1 MSAVT
6 QGSEP
11 LHKACDTCRARKTRC
26 KISGSTDACDFCLS
40 QHRPCSFTP
49 VKRPRKRKYDTSVF
63 IPLSP
68 TYQQSVRDLPGPQ
81 LGSESVGYQQP
92 GLYIDSLLANR
103 QASRIHGG
111 ASHPDQLTT
120 IFGPNPNISFFPE
133 RRVRAISQ
141 RLGHNRLD
149 QLLDEIR
156 AVVATKVKNTCAI
169 PQSYIQRHL
178 GTGKIEEVPSRD
190 IIDGHISGTCVLI
203 ARSYS
208 LADKYNPLAAYF
220 DTVHPIYPFL
230 CPNTFRA
237 RATSQELVQSLG
249 TDKVWAALFYAILAI
264 GCQNNEGGS
273 YDTGVGE
280 AWSYFERS
288 LSCFQDLLFGRG
300 SLTAVQ
306 AVFSSTV
313 SAFNFEP
320 LMLTEAAVMAQ
331 GLGYHRS
338 NSAQE
343 GPCRRTFWV
352 LYYMEKTSCFAT
364 GKTSVVD
371 DANISCAIPDM
382 TESTFHDYDWFFN
395 FVKYARLVS
404 KIHQSLFTISSV
416 SQPLSTYNSIVESL
430 RIELEAWRANIPPR
444 FRPGEKFKTRS
455 LQEPLAVQVAL
466 ITHFL
471 YLNALLTLSWTVL
484 HYGAVRLGSSQQ
496 EIMKRD
502 LMRTAR
508 SVLELTVHIEVA
520 PSTPVWILAVL
531 PLSSLMILFDLV
543 VHNANHPETGL
554 SLALLDIA
562 GGHFSRLE
570 YASNGALP
578 GSLIA
583 EFAHLARQYVSETR
597 KPKSISR
604 DNNENSI
611 PFVSQDRAEPSPSAP
626 EPRTLTADQTELAVP
641 AVLPQEPEPVAT
653 NAPGVMQPWSPAPL
667 DRSETL
673 FLPYIDDPTYYFGD
687 LQLLGIDLKDL
698 FDNSYQLPAGSD
710 HGV

>member
-1 MSAVT
+1 MAT
-6 QGSEP
+6 
-11 LHKACDTCRARKTRC
+11 
-26 KISGSTDACDFCLS
+26 
-40 QHRPCSFTP
+40 
-49 VKRPRKRKYDTSVF
+49 
-63 IPLSP
+63 
-68 TYQQSVRDLPGPQ
+68 
-81 LGSESVGYQQP
+81 
-92 GLYIDSLLANR
+92 
-103 QASRIHGG
+103 
-111 ASHPDQLTT
+111 QLTT

-220 DTVHPIYPFL
+220 DT
-230 CPNTFRA
+230 
-237 RATSQELVQSLG
+237 
-249 TDKVWAALFYAILAI
+249 
-264 GCQNNEGGS
+264 
-273 YDTGVGE
+273 
-280 AWSYFERS
+280 
-288 LSCFQDLLFGRG
+288 
-300 SLTAVQ
+300 

-520 PSTPVWILAVL
+520 PSTPVW
-531 PLSSLMILFDLV
+531 
-543 VHNANHPETGL
+543 
-554 SLALLDIA
+554 
-562 GGHFSRLE
+562 LE

-653 NAPGVMQPWSPAPL
+653 NAPGVMQPWSPASL

>member
-190 IIDGHISGTCVLI
+190 IIDGHIS
-203 ARSYS
+203 
-208 LADKYNPLAAYF
+208 AYF
-220 DTVHPIYPFL
+220 DAVHPIYPFL
-230 CPNTFRA
+230 CPNTFRE
-237 RATSQELVQSLG
+237 RAASQELVQSLG

-306 AVFSSTV
+306 ALL
-313 SAFNFEP
+313 AME
-320 LMLTEAAVMAQ
+320 E
-331 GLGYHRS
+331 
-338 NSAQE
+338 
-343 GPCRRTFWV
+343 PCRRTFWV

-364 GKTSVVD
+364 GKTSGSMVQVVD

-416 SQPLSTYNSIVESL
+416 SQPLSTYDSVVESL

-484 HYGAVRLGSSQQ
+484 HYGAVRLGSTQQ

-604 DNNENSI
+604 DNNDNSI

-626 EPRTLTADQTELAVP
+626 EPRTSTLTADPTELAVP

-653 NAPGVMQPWSPAPL
+653 NAPGVMQPWSPASL

>member
-1 MSAVT
+1 
-6 QGSEP
+6 
-11 LHKACDTCRARKTRC
+11 
-26 KISGSTDACDFCLS
+26 
-40 QHRPCSFTP
+40 
-49 VKRPRKRKYDTSVF
+49 
-63 IPLSP
+63 
-68 TYQQSVRDLPGPQ
+68 
-81 LGSESVGYQQP
+81 
-92 GLYIDSLLANR
+92 
-103 QASRIHGG
+103 
-111 ASHPDQLTT
+111 
-120 IFGPNPNISFFPE
+120 
-133 RRVRAISQ
+133 
-141 RLGHNRLD
+141 
-149 QLLDEIR
+149 
-156 AVVATKVKNTCAI
+156 
-169 PQSYIQRHL
+169 
-178 GTGKIEEVPSRD
+178 
-190 IIDGHISGTCVLI
+190 
-203 ARSYS
+203 
-208 LADKYNPLAAYF
+208 
-220 DTVHPIYPFL
+220 
-230 CPNTFRA
+230 
-237 RATSQELVQSLG
+237 
-249 TDKVWAALFYAILAI
+249 
-264 GCQNNEGGS
+264 
-273 YDTGVGE
+273 
-280 AWSYFERS
+280 
-288 LSCFQDLLFGRG
+288 
-300 SLTAVQ
+300 
-306 AVFSSTV
+306 
-313 SAFNFEP
+313 
-320 LMLTEAAVMAQ
+320 MAQ

-416 SQPLSTYNSIVESL
+416 SQPLSTYNSVVESL

-484 HYGAVRLGSSQQ
+484 HYGAVRLGSTQQ

-502 LMRTAR
+502 LMQTAR

-604 DNNENSI
+604 DNNGNSI
-611 PFVSQDRAEPSPSAP
+611 PFVSQDHAEPSPSAP
-626 EPRTLTADQTELAVP
+626 EPRTSTLTADPTELAVP

-653 NAPGVMQPWSPAPL
+653 NAPGVMQPWSPASL

>member
-1 MSAVT
+1 MAT
-6 QGSEP
+6 
-11 LHKACDTCRARKTRC
+11 
-26 KISGSTDACDFCLS
+26 
-40 QHRPCSFTP
+40 
-49 VKRPRKRKYDTSVF
+49 
-63 IPLSP
+63 
-68 TYQQSVRDLPGPQ
+68 
-81 LGSESVGYQQP
+81 
-92 GLYIDSLLANR
+92 
-103 QASRIHGG
+103 
-111 ASHPDQLTT
+111 QLTT

-520 PSTPVWILAVL
+520 PSTPVW
-531 PLSSLMILFDLV
+531 
-543 VHNANHPETGL
+543 
-554 SLALLDIA
+554 
-562 GGHFSRLE
+562 LE

>member
-1 MSAVT
+1 MAT
-6 QGSEP
+6 
-11 LHKACDTCRARKTRC
+11 
-26 KISGSTDACDFCLS
+26 
-40 QHRPCSFTP
+40 
-49 VKRPRKRKYDTSVF
+49 
-63 IPLSP
+63 
-68 TYQQSVRDLPGPQ
+68 
-81 LGSESVGYQQP
+81 
-92 GLYIDSLLANR
+92 
-103 QASRIHGG
+103 
-111 ASHPDQLTT
+111 QLTT

-190 IIDGHISGTCVLI
+190 IIDGHISGTCALT
-203 ARSYS
+203 ARPYS
-208 LADKYNPLAAYF
+208 LADNYNPLAAYF
-220 DTVHPIYPFL
+220 D
-230 CPNTFRA
+230 A
-237 RATSQELVQSLG
+237 
-249 TDKVWAALFYAILAI
+249 
-264 GCQNNEGGS
+264 
-273 YDTGVGE
+273 
-280 AWSYFERS
+280 
-288 LSCFQDLLFGRG
+288 
-300 SLTAVQ
+300 

-343 GPCRRTFWV
+343 EPCRRTFWV

-416 SQPLSTYNSIVESL
+416 SQPLSTYNSVVESL

-484 HYGAVRLGSSQQ
+484 HYGAVRLGSTQQ

-604 DNNENSI
+604 DNNDNSI

-626 EPRTLTADQTELAVP
+626 EPRTSTLTADPTELAVP

-653 NAPGVMQPWSPAPL
+653 NAPGVMQPWSPASL

>member
-190 IIDGHISGTCVLI
+190 IIDGHISGTCALT
-203 ARSYS
+203 ARPYS
-208 LADKYNPLAAYF
+208 LADNYNPLAAYF
-220 DTVHPIYPFL
+220 D
-230 CPNTFRA
+230 
-237 RATSQELVQSLG
+237 
-249 TDKVWAALFYAILAI
+249 AALLAM
-264 GCQNNEGGS
+264 
-273 YDTGVGE
+273 
-280 AWSYFERS
+280 
-288 LSCFQDLLFGRG
+288 
-300 SLTAVQ
+300 

-343 GPCRRTFWV
+343 EPCRRTFWV

-416 SQPLSTYNSIVESL
+416 SQPLSTYNSVVESL

-484 HYGAVRLGSSQQ
+484 HYGAVRLGSTQQ

-604 DNNENSI
+604 DNNDNSI

-626 EPRTLTADQTELAVP
+626 EPRTSTLTADPTELAVP

-653 NAPGVMQPWSPAPL
+653 NAPGVMQPWSPASL

>member
-1 MSAVT
+1 MAT
-6 QGSEP
+6 
-11 LHKACDTCRARKTRC
+11 
-26 KISGSTDACDFCLS
+26 
-40 QHRPCSFTP
+40 
-49 VKRPRKRKYDTSVF
+49 
-63 IPLSP
+63 
-68 TYQQSVRDLPGPQ
+68 
-81 LGSESVGYQQP
+81 
-92 GLYIDSLLANR
+92 
-103 QASRIHGG
+103 
-111 ASHPDQLTT
+111 QLTT

-149 QLLDEIR
+149 QLLEQIR

-178 GTGKIEEVPSRD
+178 GTGKIQEVPSRD
-190 IIDGHISGTCVLI
+190 IIDGHISGTYALI
-203 ARSYS
+203 DRLYFLS
-208 LADKYNPLAAYF
+208 DNHNPLAAYF
-220 DTVHPIYPFL
+220 DMVHPIYPFL
-230 CPNTFRA
+230 CPDTFRA
-237 RATSQELVQSLG
+237 RAASQDLVQSLE
-249 TDKVWAALFYAILAI
+249 TDKSWAALFYAIVAI

-273 YDTGVGE
+273 FDAGVGE
-280 AWSYFERS
+280 AWSYFEQS
-288 LSCFQDLLFGRG
+288 LSCFQDLFFGRG

-306 AVFSSTV
+306 AIFSSTV

-338 NSAQE
+338 NSPQE

-371 DANISCAIPDM
+371 DANISCSIPDV
-382 TESTFHDYDWFFN
+382 TESTFDDYDWFFT

-404 KIHQSLFTISSV
+404 KVRQSLFTISSV
-416 SQPLSTYNSIVESL
+416 SQPLSNYNSVVESL
-430 RIELEAWRANIPPR
+430 RIELESWRSSIPTR
-444 FRPGEKFKTRS
+444 FRPGEKLKTRS
-455 LQEPLAVQVAL
+455 LQEPLAAQIAL

-484 HYGAVRLGSSQQ
+484 HYGAVRLETTQQ
-496 EIMKRD
+496 ETMKRD

-531 PLSSLMILFDLV
+531 PLSALMILFDLV

-583 EFAHLARQYVSETR
+583 EFAHIARQYVSETR
-597 KPKSISR
+597 KPKSMSR
-604 DNNENSI
+604 DSNETNL
-611 PFVSQDRAEPSPSAP
+611 PFQAQDRIQASPTMPGPTSTSVTAGQADLAP
-626 EPRTLTADQTELAVP
+626 QG
-641 AVLPQEPEPVAT
+641 VLSQVPEPVAT
-653 NAPGVMQPWSPAPL
+653 DAPEAMQPWSPASL
-667 DRSETL
+667 DRSEAL

-698 FDNSYQLPAGSD
+698 FDHSYQLPGVSD
-710 HGV
+710 KGV

>member
-220 DTVHPIYPFL
+220 DT
-230 CPNTFRA
+230 
-237 RATSQELVQSLG
+237 
-249 TDKVWAALFYAILAI
+249 ALLAM
-264 GCQNNEGGS
+264 
-273 YDTGVGE
+273 
-280 AWSYFERS
+280 
-288 LSCFQDLLFGRG
+288 
-300 SLTAVQ
+300 

-653 NAPGVMQPWSPAPL
+653 NAPGVMQPWSPASL

>member
-1 MSAVT
+1 MSVVT

-26 KISGSTDACDFCLS
+26 KISGNTDACDFCLS
-40 QHRPCSFTP
+40 QQRPCSFTP
-49 VKRPRKRKYDTSVF
+49 VKRPRKRKYDASVF
-63 IPLSP
+63 IPLSS

-81 LGSESVGYQQP
+81 LGSENVGYQQP

-156 AVVATKVKNTCAI
+156 TVVATKVKNSCAI

-178 GTGKIEEVPSRD
+178 GTGKIQVPSRD
-190 IIDGHISGTCVLI
+190 IIDGHIS
-203 ARSYS
+203 
-208 LADKYNPLAAYF
+208 AYF
-220 DTVHPIYPFL
+220 DSIHPIYPFL
-230 CPNTFRA
+230 CPDTFRA
-237 RATSQELVQSLG
+237 RVASQDLVQSLG
-249 TDKVWAALFYAILAI
+249 TDKVWAALFYAIVAI

-273 YDTGVGE
+273 FDTGVGE

-306 AVFSSTV
+306 ALLAMAIFSSTV

-364 GKTSVVD
+364 GKTSVLD

-382 TESTFHDYDWFFN
+382 MESTFHDYDWFFN

-416 SQPLSTYNSIVESL
+416 SQPLSNYNSVVESL
-430 RIELEAWRANIPPR
+430 RIELEAWRATIPTR

-455 LQEPLAVQVAL
+455 LHEPLAVQIAL

-484 HYGAVRLGSSQQ
+484 HYGAVRLGSTQQ
-496 EIMKRD
+496 ELMKRD

-597 KPKSISR
+597 KPKSMSR
-604 DNNENSI
+604 DSNESSI
-611 PFVSQDRAEPSPSAP
+611 PFQAQDRVGTSPSAP
-626 EPRTLTADQTELAVP
+626 EPTTSVAPADPTGLVAP
-641 AVLPQEPEPVAT
+641 AVLPQGPEPVASD
-653 NAPGVMQPWSPAPL
+653 APGVMQPWSPASL
-667 DRSETL
+667 DRSEAL

-698 FDNSYQLPAGSD
+698 FDHSYQLPGVSD
-710 HGV
+710 SGV

>member
-1 MSAVT
+1 MAT
-6 QGSEP
+6 
-11 LHKACDTCRARKTRC
+11 
-26 KISGSTDACDFCLS
+26 
-40 QHRPCSFTP
+40 
-49 VKRPRKRKYDTSVF
+49 
-63 IPLSP
+63 
-68 TYQQSVRDLPGPQ
+68 
-81 LGSESVGYQQP
+81 
-92 GLYIDSLLANR
+92 
-103 QASRIHGG
+103 
-111 ASHPDQLTT
+111 QLTT

-306 AVFSSTV
+306 ALLAMAVFSSTV

-653 NAPGVMQPWSPAPL
+653 NAPGVMQPWSPASL

>member
-1 MSAVT
+1 
-6 QGSEP
+6 
-11 LHKACDTCRARKTRC
+11 
-26 KISGSTDACDFCLS
+26 
-40 QHRPCSFTP
+40 
-49 VKRPRKRKYDTSVF
+49 
-63 IPLSP
+63 
-68 TYQQSVRDLPGPQ
+68 
-81 LGSESVGYQQP
+81 
-92 GLYIDSLLANR
+92 
-103 QASRIHGG
+103 
-111 ASHPDQLTT
+111 
-120 IFGPNPNISFFPE
+120 
-133 RRVRAISQ
+133 
-141 RLGHNRLD
+141 
-149 QLLDEIR
+149 
-156 AVVATKVKNTCAI
+156 
-169 PQSYIQRHL
+169 
-178 GTGKIEEVPSRD
+178 
-190 IIDGHISGTCVLI
+190 
-203 ARSYS
+203 
-208 LADKYNPLAAYF
+208 
-220 DTVHPIYPFL
+220 
-230 CPNTFRA
+230 
-237 RATSQELVQSLG
+237 
-249 TDKVWAALFYAILAI
+249 
-264 GCQNNEGGS
+264 
-273 YDTGVGE
+273 
-280 AWSYFERS
+280 
-288 LSCFQDLLFGRG
+288 
-300 SLTAVQ
+300 
-306 AVFSSTV
+306 
-313 SAFNFEP
+313 
-320 LMLTEAAVMAQ
+320 MAQ

-416 SQPLSTYNSIVESL
+416 SQPLSTYNSVVESL

-484 HYGAVRLGSSQQ
+484 HYGAVRLGSTQQ

-583 EFAHLARQYVSETR
+583 EFAHLARQYVSEAR

-626 EPRTLTADQTELAVP
+626 EPRTSTLTADQTELAVP

-653 NAPGVMQPWSPAPL
+653 NAPGVMQPWSPASL

-698 FDNSYQLPAGSD
+698 FDNSYQLPGGSD

>member
-1 MSAVT
+1 M
-6 QGSEP
+6 
-11 LHKACDTCRARKTRC
+11 
-26 KISGSTDACDFCLS
+26 
-40 QHRPCSFTP
+40 
-49 VKRPRKRKYDTSVF
+49 
-63 IPLSP
+63 
-68 TYQQSVRDLPGPQ
+68 
-81 LGSESVGYQQP
+81 
-92 GLYIDSLLANR
+92 
-103 QASRIHGG
+103 AS
-111 ASHPDQLTT
+111 QLTT

-133 RRVRAISQ
+133 RRVRAI
-141 RLGHNRLD
+141 N
-149 QLLDEIR
+149 EIR
-156 AVVATKVKNTCAI
+156 AV
-169 PQSYIQRHL
+169 SYIQRHL
-178 GTGKIEEVPSRD
+178 GTGKIQVPSRD
-190 IIDGHISGTCVLI
+190 IIDGHISGTCALTDLF
-203 ARSYS
+203 YS
-208 LADKYNPLAAYF
+208 LAGNNNPLAAYF
-220 DTVHPIYPFL
+220 DSIHPIYPFL
-230 CPNTFRA
+230 CPDTFRA
-237 RATSQELVQSLG
+237 RVASQDLVQSLG
-249 TDKVWAALFYAILAI
+249 TDKVWAALFYAIVAI

-273 YDTGVGE
+273 FDTGVGE

-306 AVFSSTV
+306 AIFSSTV

-364 GKTSVVD
+364 GKTSVLD

-382 TESTFHDYDWFFN
+382 MESTFHDYDWFFN

-416 SQPLSTYNSIVESL
+416 SQPLSNYNSVVESL
-430 RIELEAWRANIPPR
+430 RIELEAWRATIPTR

-455 LQEPLAVQVAL
+455 LHEPLAVQIAL

-484 HYGAVRLGSSQQ
+484 HYGAVHLGSTQQ

-583 EFAHLARQYVSETR
+583 VCPSCSDSNES
-597 KPKSISR
+597 SIS
-604 DNNENSI
+604 
-611 PFVSQDRAEPSPSAP
+611 FQAQDRVGTSPSAP
-626 EPRTLTADQTELAVP
+626 EPTTSVAPADPTGLVAP
-641 AVLPQEPEPVAT
+641 AVLPQGPEPVASE
-653 NAPGVMQPWSPAPL
+653 APGVMQPWSPASL
-667 DRSETL
+667 DRSEAL

-698 FDNSYQLPAGSD
+698 FDHSYSYQE
-710 HGV
+710 

>member
-1 MSAVT
+1 MRYVQSQENAINLG
-6 QGSEP
+6 QHGCLRLLP
-11 LHKACDTCRARKTRC
+11 G
-26 KISGSTDACDFCLS
+26 ISGLHVS
-40 QHRPCSFTP
+40 SFGMLIVIVP
-49 VKRPRKRKYDTSVF
+49 AP
-63 IPLSP
+63 
-68 TYQQSVRDLPGPQ
+68 
-81 LGSESVGYQQP
+81 
-92 GLYIDSLLANR
+92 SLLFYSS
-103 QASRIHGG
+103 QATKE
-111 ASHPDQLTT
+111 AQLTT

-190 IIDGHISGTCVLI
+190 IIDGHISGTCALT
-203 ARSYS
+203 ARPYS
-208 LADKYNPLAAYF
+208 LADIYNPLAAYF
-220 DTVHPIYPFL
+220 DAVHPIYPFL

-237 RATSQELVQSLG
+237 RAASQELVQSLG

-306 AVFSSTV
+306 ALLAMAVFSSTV

-416 SQPLSTYNSIVESL
+416 SQPLSTYNSVVESL

-484 HYGAVRLGSSQQ
+484 HYGAVRLGSTQQ

-626 EPRTLTADQTELAVP
+626 EPRTSTLTADPTELAVP

-653 NAPGVMQPWSPAPL
+653 NAPGVMQPWSPASL